1 MFSRVPPVL
10 LSMTATALIGGLLG
24 PLPASAQGDCENLDT
39 AQGQFVMSQLR
50 SKNSLSE
57 GRTWGLTCNNSL
69 DSRLFEGGWET
80 MPRPELAIDQAQESV
95 RIFGWYL
102 HASYVVPAL
111 VEKQAGWTESFP
123 LEVRL
128 IVRGDINPIK
138 NAVEAAGIDPSK
150 IRVSIGTFGNPYDS
164 TLPATHAGWS
174 HTKMIVVDG
183 AYISTGGHNFMP
195 KWTGSPPGY
204 ADFSMG
210 FAGDVA
216 VEATNFFEAAWND
229 LVCDYIS
236 SDAWTND
243 PNLGVCIPRDS
254 NFYYDVGGAKLLSL
268 GQLGFLG
275 GPGNCAGEH
284 ALTAMIDAAEDT
296 LVLVQDVI
304 VSRQTTHNPVIEL
317 TGIGTSF
324 IARPYWPD
332 VFLEAVARALLR
344 GVDVTIVG
352 SRPEYGYNQVIRA
365 FGILYDGELPDGY
378 TNPALLLH
386 DRLHVGDMNANSL
399 GDDQHAKVALT
410 DDVLAYVGSQNYYQ
424 QGMCDGGYRGSL
436 AEHGVIFEDAGMIA
450 EVKSWID
457 QVAAHT
463 PLLDTPDEAE
473 ENPSDLLVATIPVNQ
488 AVPVY
493 TSYATHKSYRYEIE
507 GFAIGTGN
515 NDSSYKWKFPNA
527 DGWYQFGGTSL
538 ASVHGSEFARTAW
551 GDADPLEDPMP
562 YQAESRW
569 GPSRIEATLKIW
581 ERPGHN
587 EGGYDLVDPLGIE
600 QRLLEK
606 AAGLRGSIFGRGQY
620 FAAEHVPGELFHYEG
635 EVTGAPTNS
644 TFRLGYAL
652 AQAEA
657 DWGENPGWAIGSDGA
672 GITHFQL
679 IDPDSRMDNEGD
691 FRPTFVGAIRAWNYI
706 PDFDLNLWRTGYH
719 EPAGEATAQ
728 EPMDLVPG
736 LVTVEEGNAATTPTE
751 ANKSAYS
758 STKSMDGFEAA
769 EIVDTTAFGSE
780 WSHRSYLKMHAQD
793 PAVPGAS
800 VDLVFQVRARDRV
813 DDLVDL
819 ALEITRG
826 PEFGD
831 IQVDL
836 DGGLLGTFRGWADDI
851 EHSGPLALGRHA
863 LDDGEHT
870 LTVTVLPTADDA
882 GDLGLDTLWIGRKDT
897 DGDGVFDAEDNCGAV
912 ENADQADSDG
922 DSEGDACEASPGPV
936 AYFPFETC
944 TGGFYTGEGAQ
955 GGVGCAGGAVG
966 SAASFDGSDD
976 RVELANQPAYNF
988 TDALTVAAW
997 IKPDD
1002 IWGPHAVINK
1012 WNAMDS
1018 YLLSVVDGRI
1028 DFFVSFPN
1036 GAWGESKGVSGVVVE
1051 GQWTHV
1057 AGTYDGSAV
1066 RLYVNG
1072 RLVDET
1078 PASGTLQQ
1086 SGRPLTIGHHL
1097 GAYEGE
1103 IDEIYLFNYAL
1114 GGDALLELA
1123 GFNPAQ
1129 LGRVTDFQC
1138 STEWEAGWC
1147 EHVMDDIHG
1156 SCNWGE
1162 WATQSQTTGWVE
1174 LSLDE
1179 ATEVVSVGLWDRA
1192 CGEQVTAGHLEFSD
1206 GSTVPFGPLENGG
1219 NTSTRLTFNP
1229 RTTTYVRVV
1238 IDQSAH
1244 GSNPGIGEIVI
1255 NDRLVID

>member
-10 LSMTATALIGGLLG
+10 LSMTATVLIGGLLG
-24 PLPASAQGDCENLDT
+24 PLPASAQGDCEDLDT

-69 DSRLFEGGWET
+69 DTRLFEGGWET
-80 MPRPELAIDQAQESV
+80 MPRPELAIAQAQESV
-95 RIFGWYL
+95 LIFAWEFDPVFL
-102 HASYVVPAL
+102 VSAL
-111 VEKQAGWTESFP
+111 VEKQNGWTESFP

-128 IVRGDINPIK
+128 IVKDSIYPLK
-138 NAVEAAGIDPSK
+138 DAVEAAGIDPSK
-150 IRVSIGTFGNPYDS
+150 IRVSVGTFGNPWDS
-164 TLPATHAGWS
+164 VPAGTHAGWS

-183 AYISTGGHNFMP
+183 AYMSTGGHNFMP
-195 KWTGSPPGY
+195 KWVGSPPEY

-210 FAGDVA
+210 FSGDVA
-216 VEATNFFEAAWND
+216 VEATNFFETAWND

-268 GQLGFLG
+268 GQLGYLG
-275 GPGNCAGEH
+275 GSGNCGGEH

-296 LVLVQDVI
+296 LVMVQDII
-304 VSRQTTHNPVIEL
+304 VSRQTTHQPVLEL
-317 TGIGTSF
+317 TGIGTS
-324 IARPYWPD
+324 IVLRPYWPD
-332 VFLEAVARALLR
+332 AFLNAVARALLR

-352 SRPEYGYNQVIRA
+352 GRPEYGYNQVIRA
-365 FGILYDGELPDGY
+365 FGRLYDGDLPDGY

-386 DRLHVGDMNANSL
+386 DRLHVGDMNSNAL
-399 GDDQHAKVALT
+399 GNDQHAKVVIA

-424 QGMCDGGYRGSL
+424 HGMCAGGRRGSL

-450 EVKSWID
+450 QVQSWVD

-473 ENPSDLLVATIPVNQ
+473 ENQPDVLVETVPIVGSIPLVSNYQ
-488 AVPVY
+488 
-493 TSYATHKSYRYEIE
+493 THKSYRYEMYGHALSTWNINS
-507 GFAIGTGN
+507 AYT
-515 NDSSYKWKFPNA
+515 WHFPNQS
-527 DGWYQFGGTSL
+527 GSTTF
-538 ASVHGSEFARTAW
+538 ASSTAPGSIITLTAW
-551 GDADPLEDPMP
+551 GDADPLKDPQP
-562 YQAESRW
+562 YEASPRW
-569 GPSRIEATLKIW
+569 GPVDINATLEIW

-587 EGGYDLVDPLGIE
+587 EGGYEVAGALDIE
-600 QRLLEK
+600 QRLQEK
-606 AAGLRGSIFGRGQY
+606 AAGLRGSIFGRGQHY
-620 FAAEHVPGELFHYEG
+620 AAEHVPGEIFYFEG
-635 EVTGAPTNS
+635 GVTGASSNS
-644 TFRLGYAL
+644 TFRLGYGLHPMESAFG
-652 AQAEA
+652 
-657 DWGENPGWAIGSDGA
+657 DNSGWAIGSSGA
-672 GITHFQL
+672 WITHSKI
-679 IDPDSRMDNEGD
+679 IDKNSRMDDEND
-691 FRPTFVGAIRAWNYI
+691 FRPTYLRAVSAWNII

-719 EPAGEATAQ
+719 VPSGEATAQ

-736 LVTVEEGNAATTPTE
+736 LVTVEGEGDAATAATG
-751 ANKSAYS
+751 ALKSVHESA
-758 STKSMDGFEAA
+758 KSMDGFVAA
-769 EIVDTTAFGSE
+769 EIVDTTALGSA
-780 WSHRSYLKMHAQD
+780 WTHRSFLKMHAQD

-800 VDLVFQVRARDRV
+800 VDLVFRVRARDRV

-836 DGGLLGTFRGWADDI
+836 DGGLLGTFRGWANEI

-882 GDLGLDTLWIGRKDT
+882 GDLGLDTLWVGRRDT

-922 DSEGDACEASPGPV
+922 DGEGDACEASPGPV

-944 TGGFYTGEGAQ
+944 AGGLYTGEGAQ
-955 GGVGCAGGAVG
+955 NGVGCTTGAVG

-976 RVELANQPAYNF
+976 RVELADQPAYNF
-988 TDALTVAAW
+988 TDAITLAAW
-997 IKPDD
+997 IKADD
-1002 IWGPHAVINK
+1002 VWGPHAVINK
-1012 WNAMDS
+1012 WYAMDS

-1028 DFFVSFPN
+1028 DFAVSFPN
-1036 GAWGESKGVSGVVVE
+1036 GAWGESKGVSGPAVQ

-1066 RLYVNG
+1066 RLYING
-1072 RLVDET
+1072 QLVDET
-1078 PASGTLQQ
+1078 PASGTLQA

-1103 IDEIYLFNYAL
+1103 IDEVYLFDYAL
-1114 GGDALLELA
+1114 GRDAVVELS
-1123 GFNPAQ
+1123 GLDPSRI
-1129 LGRVTDFQC
+1129 GRVTDFQC
-1138 STEWEAGWC
+1138 STEWESGWC
-1147 EHVMDDIHG
+1147 SRVMDGIHG

-1162 WATQSQTTGWVE
+1162 WATRFQTTGWVE

-1179 ATEVVSVGLWDRA
+1179 PTEISSVELWDRA

-1206 GSTVPFGPLENGG
+1206 GSTVPFGPLENSGY
-1219 NTSTRLTFNP
+1219 TSTRLTFSP
-1229 RTTTYVRVV
+1229 RTTTHLRVV
-1238 IDQSAH
+1238 IDQGAH
-1244 GSNPGIGEIVI
+1244 GANPGIAEIVI
-1255 NDRLVID
+1255 NDGLVVD